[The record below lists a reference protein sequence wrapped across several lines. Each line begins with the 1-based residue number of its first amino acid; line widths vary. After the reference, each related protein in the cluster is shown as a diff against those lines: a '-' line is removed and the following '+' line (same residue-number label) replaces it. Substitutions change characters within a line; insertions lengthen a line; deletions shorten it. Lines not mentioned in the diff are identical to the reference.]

1 MSNIILIQP
10 KLGYVDSFIY
20 KSTLPSALL
29 SIARFVD
36 KEYKVKIIDQRID
49 KEWKKHIL
57 KELNQNPICV
67 ATTCMTG
74 MPIKSALEISKFVKD
89 NSIIP
94 VIWGGQHPTILPEQ
108 CLKNENIDIVVRGEG
123 EITFYQLVKALDKNK
138 PMKNIKGTS
147 YKKNKKII
155 HNPDREFADL
165 NKLPS
170 LPYHLI
176 NIKDHLTKRLNVP
189 SLYMGTSR
197 GCPNNCGFCYNKFFN
212 KCRWRALNA
221 ENVIKNIKHAADNLK
236 IKNIYFYDDNFFVN
250 TKRAE
255 DIVEGIIKEKFDIMW
270 EPQGSDINYV
280 NRLSDKSLKLL
291 EKSRCSRLTFG
302 VESGSKR
309 ILNLINKKISPKKTL
324 DLNKRLKNYEII
336 ANYNL
341 MSGFPTETMED
352 LKKTAY
358 LSLNLL
364 KQNKNATISNI
375 LIYTPYPGTD
385 LYPLA
390 LQQGIAQ
397 PEILEEWIN
406 YNTDTVNLPWLSKER
421 KKLLESLFI
430 CSLFFDKKSDEL
442 NATNI
447 IRFLAKMY
455 GPIAKTRVKN
465 MFFKFMV
472 EKKLYKKFTNR
483 VGGLNG

>member
-1 MSNIILIQP
+1 MSDIILIQP

-20 KSTLPSALL
+20 KNTLPSALL
-29 SIARFVD
+29 SIARIVD
-36 KEYKVKIIDQRID
+36 KDYKVKIIDQRID
-49 KEWKKHIL
+49 KNWKKHLL
-57 KELNQNPICV
+57 KELNQNPLCV

-89 NSIIP
+89 NSNIP
-94 VIWGGQHPTILPEQ
+94 VIWGGQHPTILLEQ
-108 CLKNENIDIVVRGEG
+108 CLKNKNIDMVVRGEG
-123 EITFYQLVKALDKNK
+123 ETTFYQLVKALDINK
-138 PMKNIKGTS
+138 PLKNIKGIS
-147 YKKNKKII
+147 YKKNRKII

-165 NKLPS
+165 NKLPH
-170 LPYHLI
+170 LPYHLL
-176 NIKDHLTKRLNVP
+176 NIKEYLTKRLNIP
-189 SLYMGTSR
+189 SLYLETSR

-212 KCRWRALNA
+212 KCQWRALSA
-221 ENVIKNIKHAADNLK
+221 ENVIKNIKHAVDNIQ
-236 IKNIYFYDDNFFVN
+236 IKNIYFCDDNFFVN
-250 TKRAE
+250 KKRAE
-255 DIVEGIIKEKFDIMW
+255 NIVEAIMKEKFDIIW

-302 VESGSKR
+302 IESGSKR
-309 ILNLINKKISPKKTL
+309 ILNLINKKISPKNVL
-324 DLNKRLKNYEII
+324 DLNKKLSEYKMV
-336 ANYNL
+336 ANYNF

-352 LKKTAY
+352 LKKTTY
-358 LSLNLL
+358 ISLNLL

-390 LQQGIAQ
+390 LQQGLTQ
-397 PEILEEWIN
+397 PEVLEEWIN

-421 KKLLESLFI
+421 KKMLESLFI

-455 GPIAKTRVKN
+455 GPIAKARVKN

-472 EKKLYKKFTNR
+472 EEKFYKFFTNR
-483 VGGLNG
+483 VGEING